1 MPDSAHFN
9 YSRCT
14 SISCTIFSVASAWYP
29 NSPPCLQD
37 EMQTC
42 GPWHHRVKG
51 KMEKGGAL
59 YQFLFDSTQ
68 YLLLSSCDNRMQG
81 YVEAPPAVDGASFLR
96 QLRDPFTMND
106 STAFRCACR

>member
-1 MPDSAHFN
+1 MPDSDHFN

-51 KMEKGGAL
+51 KMEKGGVV
-59 YQFLFDSTQ
+59 S
-68 YLLLSSCDNRMQG
+68 
-81 YVEAPPAVDGASFLR
+81 VSF
-96 QLRDPFTMND
+96 
-106 STAFRCACR
+106 

>member
-1 MPDSAHFN
+1 
-9 YSRCT
+9 
-14 SISCTIFSVASAWYP
+14 
-29 NSPPCLQD
+29 
-37 EMQTC
+37 MQTC